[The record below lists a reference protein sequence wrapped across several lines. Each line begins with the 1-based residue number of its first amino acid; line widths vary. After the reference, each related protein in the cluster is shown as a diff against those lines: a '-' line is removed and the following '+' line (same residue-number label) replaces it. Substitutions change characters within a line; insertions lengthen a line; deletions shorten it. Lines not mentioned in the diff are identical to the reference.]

1 MLLYIFQDDMSFFKA
16 SDLIILAAN
25 NLQEEDAS
33 CCFRCSQFSVHNG
46 FDHLLS
52 TTHVKITNGDY
63 QGNINTFIAMKFI
76 SNCRF
81 RLLEF
86 L

>member
-1 MLLYIFQDDMSFFKA
+1 MQAVAFAVVHFLYIMALTIFFP
-16 SDLIILAAN
+16 L
-25 NLQEEDAS
+25 
-33 CCFRCSQFSVHNG
+33 
-46 FDHLLS
+46 
-52 TTHVKITNGDY
+52 HVKVTNGDY

-81 RLLEF
+81 RLLKF